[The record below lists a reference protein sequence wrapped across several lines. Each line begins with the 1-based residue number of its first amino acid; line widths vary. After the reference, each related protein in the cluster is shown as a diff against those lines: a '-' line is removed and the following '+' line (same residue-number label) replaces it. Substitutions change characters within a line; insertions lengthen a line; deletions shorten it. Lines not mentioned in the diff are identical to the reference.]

1 MKLWPVAPFFHS
13 LLVGFSFQ
21 KENPTKSEWKKR
33 GNRSEFHSEINYYLQ
48 NWYFSSSKMAPG
60 ILLFSIAMAPDYSFD
75 VKNICIW
82 AAAIFKHNNSFIATV
97 CCPGTS
103 NRPRQQTKLH
113 PVKLTI
119 PLNKLPCFR
128 SQNSKSATE
137 KTEFNQDTS

>member
-1 MKLWPVAPFFHS
+1 MAIEKIR
-13 LLVGFSFQ
+13 LLLAVL
-21 KENPTKSEWKKR
+21 
-33 GNRSEFHSEINYYLQ
+33 EIPAKHVMDWHCFLA
-48 NWYFSSSKMAPG
+48 SSSKTAPG
-60 ILLFSIAMAPDYSFD
+60 ILLFSIAMAADYSFD
-75 VKNICIW
+75 VKNIYIW